1 MNLDPQQIDELV
13 QAALAVRQRAH
24 APYSD
29 FHVGAALR
37 TTAGKIFYGCNV
49 ENASYG
55 LAICAERN
63 AITTMVA
70 EGETRIA
77 AMVVVTKG
85 AGSPCGACRQ
95 VMSEFGDN
103 FPIYLVDSE
112 TEQISRMRTMDELL
126 PDAFKSFQRD
136 SSQRD
141 K

>member
-1 MNLDPQQIDELV
+1 MNADQKQDNELV
-13 QAALAVRQRAH
+13 RAALAVRRQAYAR
-24 APYSD
+24 YSG

-37 TTAGKIFYGCNV
+37 TDSGKIFHGCNV

-70 EGETRIA
+70 EGERCIV
-77 AMVVVTKG
+77 AMAVVTKG

-112 TEQISRMRTMDELL
+112 TEQISRIRTMDELL
-126 PDAFKSFQRD
+126 PEAFKSFQRD
-136 SSQRD
+136 N
-141 K
+141 